1 MESISSKGLICIKD
15 KLNIEYIICEIEYIL
30 KQDGTFKY
38 VFTPFYNVIDLLD
51 EVIFQGIPGIDLSLR
66 KEVYVRENI
75 VPTFISERVPSSN
88 RENYYELL
96 SKVNLKYM
104 DPIKY
109 LIRTNEKYS
118 GDTLYVVECR
128 NNNKIILDKT
138 EGKLN
143 TFGLMKIALD
153 NIASNNEVMLSD
165 GTCLNDKKVF
175 SLLHYLYEKSYIST
189 SSKQKEGISLA
200 RLNGKYSGRKPI
212 KVDELLFQEQLEM
225 ISKGKITAKKAA
237 SNLGISIDKFYRLR
251 KNLQN

>member
-96 SKVNLKYM
+96 AKVNLKYM

-118 GDTLYVVECR
+118 GDTLYVIECR

-153 NIASNNEVMLSD
+153 NIASNNEVVLSD
-165 GTCLNDKKVF
+165 GTCLNDK
-175 SLLHYLYEKSYIST
+175 KSYIST